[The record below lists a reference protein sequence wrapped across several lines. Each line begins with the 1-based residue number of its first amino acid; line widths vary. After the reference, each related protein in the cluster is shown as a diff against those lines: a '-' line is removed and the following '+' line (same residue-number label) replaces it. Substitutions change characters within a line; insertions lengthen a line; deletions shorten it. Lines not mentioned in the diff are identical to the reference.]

1 MLYYIHTKQGT
12 MFKLQLQWQKQG
24 EWIDTVYAPTEYAT
38 AFFRWRQYQELWGDT
53 HTYRL
58 LDVTPQE
65 VAQAS

>member
-1 MLYYIHTKQGT
+1 
-12 MFKLQLQWQKQG
+12 MFKLQLQWNKSG

-38 AFFRWRQYQELWGDT
+38 AFFRWRQYQELWGHV

-58 LDVTPQE
+58 LDVTVEE

>member
-1 MLYYIHTKQGT
+1 
-12 MFKLQLQWQKQG
+12 MFKLQLQWQKEG

-38 AFFRWRQYQELWGDT
+38 ASVRLKKYQTLWGDV

>member
-1 MLYYIHTKQGT
+1 
-12 MFKLQLQWQKQG
+12 MFKLQLQWQKEG

-58 LDVTPQE
+58 LDVT
-65 VAQAS
+65 V

>member
-1 MLYYIHTKQGT
+1 
-12 MFKLQLQWQKQG
+12 MFKLQLQWQNEG
-24 EWIDTVYAPTEYAT
+24 EWIDTVYAPTEYET
-38 AFFRWRQYQELWGDT
+38 ASVRLKKYQKLWGDT